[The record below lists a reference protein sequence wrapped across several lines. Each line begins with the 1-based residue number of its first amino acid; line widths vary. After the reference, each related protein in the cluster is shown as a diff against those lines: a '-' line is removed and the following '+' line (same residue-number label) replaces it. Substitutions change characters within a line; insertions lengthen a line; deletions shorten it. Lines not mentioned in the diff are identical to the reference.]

1 MPKSPH
7 FELSR
12 RERQIMD
19 AVYRRGRATAVE
31 VSAELPNAPGNSA
44 VRAMLAILVRKGL
57 LKIQKEGARFVY
69 LPTRPRAAA
78 GRSAIRRVVET
89 FFGGSL
95 EGAVAALLDDADSAD
110 LTPQEIARLKALIDK
125 PTREDAKK

>member
-1 MPKSPH
+1 MGKKINR
-7 FELSR
+7 ELSR

-57 LKIQKEGARFVY
+57 LKIEKDGPRFVY
-69 LPTRPRAAA
+69 LPTRPGREA

-89 FFGGSL
+89 FFAGSL
-95 EGAVAALLDDADSAD
+95 EGAVAALLDADEGPLTSA
-110 LTPQEIARLKALIDK
+110 EISRLKALIDK
-125 PTREDAKK
+125 PAKEAVKK

>member
-1 MPKSPH
+1 MPKITPA
-7 FELSR
+7 ELSR

-31 VSAELPNAPGNSA
+31 VSAALPNAPGNSA
-44 VRAMLAILVRKGL
+44 VRAMLAILVRKGW
-57 LKIQKEGARFVY
+57 LKIEKDGPRFIY
-69 LPTRPRAAA
+69 LPTRPRREA

-95 EGAVAALLDDADSAD
+95 EGAVAALLDADAEK
-110 LTPQEIARLKALIDK
+110 LTEAEIARLKALIDK
-125 PTREDAKK
+125 PTRDSAKK